1 MKKAIVLAGSRGI
14 GKGIA
19 DSLESLNTGLKWKQI
34 DVIRTSTKELD
45 TSDVNSVSDFID
57 KNPYADVLVL
67 NTGGPPSQKFKDIT
81 KEDCDK
87 YHNQLFY
94 SFIKILQEVKI
105 NDGGYIF
112 LVSSYNIK
120 EPSGK
125 LLLSNAYR
133 VAFASVL
140 KCLSKELAER
150 NITTINIAPGP
161 IDTDRI
167 QNLVSDIKAFEEKL
181 PMGRLGTVKEIGDFV
196 KSIITNNIKYLT
208 GVTINFDGG
217 RSNSLF

>member
-19 DSLESLNTGLKWKQI
+19 DSLEELEI
-34 DVIRTSTKELD
+34 DVHRTSTKELD
-45 TSDVNSVSDFID
+45 TSDVSSVDNFISEHTD
-57 KNPYADVLVL
+57 TDILVL
-67 NTGGPPSQKFKDIT
+67 NTRGPPSINFEDIT

-94 SFIKILQEVKI
+94 SFFKILQKVNI
-105 NDGGYIF
+105 SDGGYIF

-120 EPSGK
+120 EPDGK

-133 VAFASVL
+133 IAFTSVL
-140 KCLSKELAER
+140 KCLSKDLAKR
-150 NITTINIAPGP
+150 NVTTINIAPGP

-167 QNLVSDIKAFEEKL
+167 RGLVSDIPSLEKTL
-181 PMGRLGTVKEIGDFV
+181 PMGRLGHIQEIGNFV
-196 KSIITNNIKYLT
+196 KSIVHNDIKYLT

-217 RSNSLF
+217 KSNFIV

>member
-1 MKKAIVLAGSRGI
+1 MRKAIVLAGSRGI

-19 DSLESLNTGLKWKQI
+19 NSLETLDIN
-34 DVIRTSTKELD
+34 VIKTSTKELD
-45 TSDVNSVSDFID
+45 TSNLNSVDKFINN
-57 KNPYADVLVL
+57 NPSTDILVL
-67 NTGGPPSQKFKDIT
+67 NTGGPPSQKFEDIT

-94 SFIKILQEVKI
+94 SFLKMLQNIKI

-112 LVSSYNIK
+112 LISSYNIK

-133 VAFASVL
+133 VAFTSVL
-140 KCLSKELAER
+140 KCLSKEFAKR
-150 NITTINIAPGP
+150 NITIINIAPGP
-161 IDTDRI
+161 INTDRI
-167 QNLVSDIKAFEEKL
+167 QNLVSDIKSFEEKL
-181 PMGRLGTVKEIGDFV
+181 PMGRLGNVKEIGDFI
-196 KSIITNNIKYLT
+196 KSIIENNIKYLT

>member
-1 MKKAIVLAGSRGI
+1 MKKAIVLASSRGI

-19 DSLESLNTGLKWKQI
+19 DSLESLNINVT
-34 DVIRTSTKELD
+34 RTSTNELD
-45 TSDVNSVSDFID
+45 TSNLNSVSNFIG
-57 KNPYADVLVL
+57 KNPCADILVL
-67 NTGGPPSQKFKDIT
+67 NTGGPPSQKFEDIS

-94 SFIKILQEVKI
+94 SFLKMIQEIKINE
-105 NDGGYIF
+105 GGYIF
-112 LVSSYNIK
+112 LVSSYNVK
-120 EPSGK
+120 EPDGK

-133 VAFASVL
+133 IAFISVL
-140 KCLSKELAER
+140 KCLSKQLAEK

-167 QNLVSDIKAFEEKL
+167 RGLCKDIPALEKKL
-181 PMGRLGTVKEIGDFV
+181 PMGRLGQVQEIGDFV
-196 KSIITNNIKYLT
+196 KSIVENNIKYLT

-217 RSNSLF
+217 KSNFIV

>member
-14 GKGIA
+14 GKGIS
-19 DSLESLNTGLKWKQI
+19 DSLEQLNINVLK
-34 DVIRTSTKELD
+34 TSTKELD
-45 TSDVNSVSDFID
+45 TSDISSVDKFISQNSYTDI
-57 KNPYADVLVL
+57 LVL
-67 NTGGPPSQKFKDIT
+67 NTGGPPSKKFEEIT

-94 SFIKILQEVKI
+94 SFIKILQNIKI

-112 LVSSYNIK
+112 LISSYNIK

-133 VAFASVL
+133 VAFTSVL
-140 KCLSKELAER
+140 KCLSKELAKR

-167 QNLVSDIKAFEEKL
+167 QNLVSDIKSFEEKL
-181 PMGRLGTVKEIGDFV
+181 PIVE
-196 KSIITNNIKYLT
+196 NNIKYLT

>member
-19 DSLESLNTGLKWKQI
+19 DSLEELNI
-34 DVIRTSTKELD
+34 DVIRTSKSELD
-45 TSDVNSVSDFID
+45 TSNIQNVQTFINS
-57 KNPYADVLVL
+57 NPSTDILVL
-67 NTGGPPSQKFKDIT
+67 NTGGPLPQKFEDIT
-81 KEDCDK
+81 KQDCDK

-94 SFIKILQEVKI
+94 SFLKMIQEIDI
-105 NDGGYIF
+105 NEGGFIF
-112 LVSSYNIK
+112 LISSYNIK
-120 EPSGK
+120 EPDGK

-133 VAFASVL
+133 IAFTSVL
-140 KCLSKELAER
+140 KCLSKELAKK

-167 QNLVSDIKAFEEKL
+167 RGLCNDIPELESRL
-181 PMGRLGTVKEIGDFV
+181 PMGRLGQVTEIGNFV
-196 KSIITNNIKYLT
+196 KSIVENEIKYLT

-217 RSNSLF
+217 KSNFIL

>member
-14 GKGIA
+14 GKGIS
-19 DSLESLNTGLKWKQI
+19 DSLEQLNINVLK
-34 DVIRTSTKELD
+34 TSTKELD
-45 TSDVNSVSDFID
+45 TSDISSVDKFISQNSYTDI
-57 KNPYADVLVL
+57 LVL
-67 NTGGPPSQKFKDIT
+67 NTGGPPSKKFEEIT

-94 SFIKILQEVKI
+94 SFIKILQNIKI

-112 LVSSYNIK
+112 LISSYNIK

-133 VAFASVL
+133 VAFTSVL
-140 KCLSKELAER
+140 KCLSKELAKR

-167 QNLVSDIKAFEEKL
+167 QNLVSDIKSFEEKL
-181 PMGRLGTVKEIGDFV
+181 PMGRLGTTKEIGNFV
-196 KSIITNNIKYLT
+196 KSIVENNIKYLT